1 MKKLTLIP
9 AILMMVFAVSCKKV
23 VTDPIPV
30 KPVPEQKEVVANPDN
45 PDDAFGV
52 YHNKGM
58 DYIKAGYTL
67 TGDYNFNSGHEM
79 IVGLLR
85 KWAQEITKD
94 KAFLTYCNTD
104 EASAVKRMSHV
115 LDSIMIH
122 PEAFHGG
129 RIPITDRDIHSAM
142 SSQMNEA
149 AGIKMGPYIDFSLDK
164 LDSLINKR
172 IDESSYYKG
181 IKAIEKDYMAI
192 ASDPKGRRYMAIMRY
207 SPYWA
212 LQNYPNE
219 EPAKL
224 KRIIVADLVGAG
236 KEWLDGGST
245 VDVVAAGIAASASEA
260 LNIGKY

>member
-1 MKKLTLIP
+1 MKKPTLIP
-9 AILMMVFAVSCKKV
+9 AILLMVLAVSCKKV

-30 KPVPEQKEVVANPDN
+30 NPVPEQKELVANPDN

-79 IVGLLR
+79 VVALLR
-85 KWAQEITKD
+85 KWAQEMAKD
-94 KAFLTYCNTD
+94 KEFLAYCKTD
-104 EASAVKRMSHV
+104 EAGAVKRMSRV
-115 LDSIMIH
+115 LDSIILH

-129 RIPITDRDIHSAM
+129 RIPITDRDINAVM
-142 SSQMNEA
+142 CSQMNEA
-149 AGIKMGPYIDFSLDK
+149 AAIKMGPYIDFSLDK

-172 IDESSYYKG
+172 IDESAYYKG
-181 IKAIEKDYMAI
+181 IKVIEKDYMAI

-207 SPYWA
+207 SPSWT

-219 EPAKL
+219 EPAKF

-245 VDVVAAGIAASASEA
+245 VDVVVAGIAASASAA
-260 LNIGKY
+260 LNKGKY